1 MCSLNPIKAM
11 LGLTSIYFV
20 VELVV
25 GLMLNSLTLKA
36 DAFHMLSDMVAMT
49 IGLWAEVQAKK
60 KESPKATFGY
70 SRSTVVGGLINGA
83 LLLGIAFSI
92 FTEAITRFFDP
103 EKDLIKDESTS
114 LLLWVAGGGLA
125 INLIGLACL
134 CSSSHHGHSHQDTN
148 HNLKGV
154 ILHVIG
160 DLLGSIAAMAS
171 ALIMRYFESW
181 DTRYYA
187 DPILSLIV
195 VGLISAS
202 TFPIIKQTTHI
213 LLQKAPRGLNTE
225 TVKNEILGIQG
236 ILDVHHLHFW
246 QHTDMKHIAS
256 LHVRADPEG
265 VPNLGNL
272 RETIQRILHA
282 HGFHSSTVQFDFRED
297 QCEIQCDAAH
307 CQASRCCSHKI
318 EEKGF
323 E

>member
-1 MCSLNPIKAM
+1 M
-11 LGLTSIYFV
+11 LALTSIYFV

-25 GLMLNSLTLKA
+25 GLWLNSLTLKA

-83 LLLGIAFSI
+83 LLLGVAFSI
-92 FTEAITRFFDP
+92 LTEAITRFFEP
-103 EKDLIKDESTS
+103 EKDLIEDASTS
-114 LLLWVAGGGLA
+114 LLLWVAGGGLV
-125 INLIGLACL
+125 INLVGLAFL
-134 CSSSHHGHSHQDTN
+134 CSSPHGHSHSSGSTHQDTN

-195 VGLISAS
+195 VAIISTS
-202 TFPIIKQTTHI
+202 TFPIIKETTHI
-213 LLQKAPRGLNTE
+213 LLQKAPRGLKTE
-225 TVKNEILGIQG
+225 TLKHAILGIEG
-236 ILDVHHLHFW
+236 IVDVHHLHFW
-246 QHTDMKHIAS
+246 QHTDTKHIAS
-256 LHVRADPEG
+256 LHVRTDPESM
-265 VPNLGNL
+265 PHLGNL
-272 RETIQRILHA
+272 REAIQRILHA

-297 QCEIQCDAAH
+297 QCEIKCDEVH
-307 CQASRCCSHKI
+307 CQASRCCSHRI
-318 EEKGF
+318 EV
-323 E
+323 